1 MNTKALKSGIIQI
14 VIYFGLTIFI
24 TAILTLLGLSFYL
37 TTILVTI
44 VTAILAIVL
53 SNVNLLKEFK
63 TFSKNKKKYFRNMLP
78 YYLIGLSLMIL
89 TNYIITLLIN
99 DGAIAPNEEA
109 NRELLLNYKTYA
121 IINSIIVAPII
132 EEILFRFNFRNIYK
146 NKNKYIIFTGLLFG
160 LFHIIINL
168 SSIKLALYIIP
179 YSLLG
184 MALAKIYKECDN
196 NIWANIFTHMFH
208 NTLAVSLLL
217 LGL

>member
-37 TTILVTI
+37 TTMLVTI

-63 TFSKNKKKYFRNMLP
+63 TFLKNKKKYFRNMLP

-89 TNYIITLLIN
+89 SNFIISALIT
-99 DGAIAPNEEA
+99 DGALAPNEEA
-109 NRELLLNYKTYA
+109 NRELILNYKTYA
-121 IINSIIVAPII
+121 IINSIIIAPII

-146 NKNKYIIFTGLLFG
+146 NKNKYILFSGLLFG

-179 YSLLG
+179 YSVLG

-196 NIWANIFTHMFH
+196 NIWTNIFTHMIH
-208 NTLAVSLLL
+208 NTLAISLILL
-217 LGL
+217 NL